1 MKIPGSRSLQAAKKR
16 RLKPAPTSFFIIF
29 TLCSLLSVLCLVPG
43 CLLMT
48 KNDGLIISARLD
60 TLESKVNR
68 LDQDLPRLKAQSE
81 ASQKELERLTRQQA
95 DLLNQVEQIKQTIL
109 SLGGKFEEGENLF
122 SRLKTLE
129 GEVQEQAAQVKLQ
142 ADRAREQN
150 DRLAKLEGIISPGGQ
165 VDAQKLTPKWA
176 NEEAGYREAYSN
188 YQGKKYDLARAKFEK
203 LLGLYPSGQFS
214 ESAHYWIGECYF
226 NLKDYERALLSFNEV
241 IEKYP
246 KSAKAPIAYLKL
258 GLSFLELGQQKE
270 ARMAFETLVSKF
282 PKSDSAKTARE
293 KLKKLKKTK

>member
-29 TLCSLLSVLCLVPG
+29 TLCSLLFALCLLPG

-142 ADRAREQN
+142 ADRAREQL

-165 VDAQKLTPKWA
+165 VDSQKLTPKWA

-188 YQGKKYDLARAKFEK
+188 YQGNKYDLARAKFEK
-203 LLGLYPSGQFS
+203 LIGLYPSGQFS
-214 ESAHYWIGECYF
+214 DSSRYWIGECYF
-226 NLKDYERALLSFNEV
+226 HLKDYERALLSFNEV

-282 PKSDSAKTARE
+282 PKSDSAKTAKE

>member
-1 MKIPGSRSLQAAKKR
+1 MKTPVRSSLFNFHFLLLASRLF
-16 RLKPAPTSFFIIF
+16 LIF
-29 TLCSLLSVLCLVPG
+29 SLCSLLFALCLLPG
-43 CLLMT
+43 CLLLT
-48 KNDGLIISARLD
+48 RNDGIVISARLD

-68 LDQDLPRLKAQSE
+68 MDQDLPKLKAQSE
-81 ASQKELERLTRQQA
+81 ANQKELERLTRQQA
-95 DLLNQVEQIKQTIL
+95 DLLNQIEQIKQTIL

-129 GEVQEQAAQVKLQ
+129 GQVQEQAGQIQ
-142 ADRAREQN
+142 ERSDRIREQN
-150 DRLAKLEGIISPGGQ
+150 DRIAKLEGIISPGGQ
-165 VDAQKLTPKWA
+165 VDAQKLAPKWA

-188 YQGKKYDLARAKFEK
+188 YQGEKYDLARAKFEK

-214 ESAHYWIGECYF
+214 DSARYWIGECYY

-246 KSAKAPIAYLKL
+246 KSSKAPNAYLKL
-258 GLSFLELGQQKE
+258 GLSFQELGKQKE
-270 ARMAFETLVSKF
+270 AELVFETLVSKF
-282 PKSDSAKTARE
+282 PKSDPAKTARE

>member
-1 MKIPGSRSLQAAKKR
+1 MKI
-16 RLKPAPTSFFIIF
+16 SFRFLLF
-29 TLCSLLSVLCLVPG
+29 TLCSLLPALCLFPG
-43 CLLMT
+43 CLLLT
-48 KNDGLIISARLD
+48 KNDGIVISARLD

-81 ASQKELERLTRQQA
+81 ANQKELERLTRQQA
-95 DLLNQVEQIKQTIL
+95 DLLNQIEQIKQTIL

-129 GEVQEQAAQVKLQ
+129 GQVKEQTDQLKEKS
-142 ADRAREQN
+142 DRIKEQN

-165 VDAQKLTPKWA
+165 VDSQKLTPKWP

-203 LLGLYPSGQFS
+203 LIGLYPNGQFS
-214 ESAHYWIGECYF
+214 DTARYWIGECYF
-226 NLKDYERALLSFNEV
+226 SLKDYERALLSFNEV

-246 KSAKAPIAYLKL
+246 KSSKVPNAYLKL
-258 GLSFLELGQQKE
+258 GLSFQELGQQKE
-270 ARMAFETLVSKF
+270 AQMAFETLVSKF
-282 PKSDSAKTARE
+282 PKS
-293 KLKKLKKTK
+293 

>member
-1 MKIPGSRSLQAAKKR
+1 MKI
-16 RLKPAPTSFFIIF
+16 SFRFLLF
-29 TLCSLLSVLCLVPG
+29 TLCSLLPALCLFPG
-43 CLLMT
+43 CLLLT
-48 KNDGLIISARLD
+48 SNDGIVISARLD

-81 ASQKELERLTRQQA
+81 ANQKELERLTRQQA
-95 DLLNQVEQIKQTIL
+95 DLLNQIEQIKQTIL
-109 SLGGKFEEGENLF
+109 SLGGKFEEGESLF
-122 SRLKTLE
+122 ARLKTLE
-129 GEVQEQAAQVKLQ
+129 GEVQEQAAQVKLH

-203 LLGLYPSGQFS
+203 LIELYPGGQFS
-214 ESAHYWIGECYF
+214 ESARYWIGECYF

-246 KSAKAPIAYLKL
+246 KSDKVPGAYLKL

-270 ARMAFETLVSKF
+270 AQMAFETLLSKF
-282 PKSDSAKTARE
+282 PKSDAAKTAKE
-293 KLKKLKKTK
+293 KLKKMRKKGK